1 METHSARRFYC
12 ILCCNPRTAWQSF
25 DERYDTFHFLCFL
38 DVVDILKK
46 YPITFRLDTNKVTD
60 QFLRLVYL
68 ISSLQ
73 NDDISVISRKTYM
86 KNISIFKFSSFVY
99 YDESLPMK
107 SFQIFNIHQHFDKE
121 REKETHTAVNDNRKI
136 GKICTLFC
144 NRYFYKPL

>member
-107 SFQIFNIHQHFDKE
+107 SFQIFKIHQHFDKE